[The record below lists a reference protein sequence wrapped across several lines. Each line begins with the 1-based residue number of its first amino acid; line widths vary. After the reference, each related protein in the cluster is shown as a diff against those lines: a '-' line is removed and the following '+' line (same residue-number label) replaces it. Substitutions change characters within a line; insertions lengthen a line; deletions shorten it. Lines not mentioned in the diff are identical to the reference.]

1 MFKKILTFIF
11 AAMLIFSLSS
21 AAAAVSLSV
30 DSREISQD
38 VYLINSTTYVPIR
51 AVSETLSADAKISWE
66 GGRAIVK
73 TPQLTITARPDNCYI
88 EANGRMLY
96 VPDGVRLINGRTLVP
111 VRVLAKAFGAE
122 VSWNPAAVKASLI
135 RGSGTIASGEQFYNS
150 DSVYWLSRI
159 ISAESEGESLHGKIA
174 VGNVILNRTKSPSY
188 PNTIYEVIFDNKW
201 GVQFTP
207 TANGSIYKEP
217 SAESVLAAKLCLDG
231 ASAAG
236 ESLYFLNP
244 QIATSFWISQSCSYV
259 TTIGNHVFYA

>member
-1 MFKKILTFIF
+1 MFKKFLTFIF
-11 AAMLIFSLSS
+11 AAMLIFSLSPR
-21 AAAAVSLSV
+21 AAAVSLSM
-30 DSREISQD
+30 DSNEISQD
-38 VYLINSTTYVPIR
+38 VCLINGTTYVPIR
-51 AVSETLSADAKISWE
+51 SVSEALSPGAQVSWE

-73 TPQLTITARPDNCYI
+73 TSKLAVTARPGDCYI

-96 VPDGVRLINGRTLVP
+96 VPYGVKLIKGRTLIP

-122 VSWNPAAVKASLI
+122 VSWDAAAERADLT
-135 RGSGTIASGEQFYNS
+135 RGSGSILSGGQFYNS

-159 ISAESEGESLHGKIA
+159 INAESEGESLSGKIA
-174 VGNVILNRTKSPSY
+174 VGNVILNRTNNPSY
-188 PNTIYEVIFDNKW
+188 PDTIYEVIFDNKW

-207 TANGSIYKEP
+207 TVNGSIYNEP

-236 ESLYFLNP
+236 DSLYFLNP
-244 QIATSFWISQSCSYV
+244 QIATSLWISQSCVYV